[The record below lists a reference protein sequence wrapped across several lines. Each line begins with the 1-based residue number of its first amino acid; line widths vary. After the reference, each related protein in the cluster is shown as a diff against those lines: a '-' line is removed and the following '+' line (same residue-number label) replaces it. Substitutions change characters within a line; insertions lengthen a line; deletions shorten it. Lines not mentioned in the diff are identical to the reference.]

1 MGISNV
7 LKTEKKK
14 KKKKKKINHSSS
26 AVDREFISLY

>member
-7 LKTEKKK
+7 LKTE